1 MKKYTKLF
9 LGFLLILL
17 NACVEETIRL
27 CPDIYIPMAIN
38 LTYTD
43 QQGNNLFTSE
53 KKQFELK
60 KLSIYQLVN
69 DNIQPVNF
77 TIAKDSTYITV
88 HLDQSAQDTFFID
101 LKPANVEKIT
111 VKAQIDKSKLP
122 CENYKVIAI
131 QNQGNPATFVP
142 QEQLWRLTYN

>member
-1 MKKYTKLF
+1 MKKYYITL
-9 LGFLLILL
+9 LGIILVWM
-17 NACVEETIRL
+17 NSCREEPIEL
-27 CPDIYIPMAIN
+27 CPEIYIPMATK
-38 LTYTD
+38 LTYID
-43 QQGNNLFTSE
+43 QQGNNLFTSK

-60 KLSIYQLVN
+60 KLSVYQLVN

-88 HLDQSAQDTFFID
+88 HLEQSAQDTFFID
-101 LKPANVEKIT
+101 LKPGVVEKIT
-111 VKAQIDKSKLP
+111 VKAQIDESKLP
-122 CENYKVIAI
+122 CENYNVIAI